1 MLYFDTSATAPLLPE
16 VRDEML
22 GLMNLSVDRKLGN
35 ASSLHTAGSRAKFLL
50 NEARSKVAQLI
61 EARPLSIIF
70 TSSGSES
77 NNTVIRTFENCPI
90 FVSAIEHPS
99 VLKPA
104 ETYGAPCTK
113 IPVNRQGIID
123 LTFLKTELK
132 KTIAEDPKQKILV
145 SVQLANNEIG
155 TLEPVAKISALIKQI
170 KQETKA
176 KIYLHTDATQA
187 VGKIPV
193 SIKDLG
199 VDYLTFTA
207 HKLGGPVGI
216 AALYIRPGSPFKPLI
231 LGGAQE
237 NKRRAGTSNVLL
249 ASAFGIACEIAQ
261 KNLAEYKKVE
271 ELRNYL
277 AREIKN
283 KIPLAIIITPV
294 SMDASGENVF
304 RRGFN
309 PLPKTEE
316 TYIPDGTEKAAK
328 LAFSAS
334 QWNDVPAG
342 LRQTSTKTFDRKR
355 ASDYARL
362 QAIETECEATALPN
376 ILNVSFPAAEGESTQ
391 LYLDLEGIEVS
402 TGSACASGD
411 LEPSHVLMA
420 THHDAEIAHGSVRF
434 SLGLA
439 TTKQEINE
447 LLAKLPPI
455 IAKIQDLSTLNKEKS

>member
-1 MLYFDTSATAPLLPE
+1 MLYFDTSATTPLLPE

-104 ETYGAPCTK
+104 ETYGAPCVK

-132 KTIAEDPKQKILV
+132 KTIAKDPKQKILV

-155 TLEPVAKISALIKQI
+155 TLEPVAEISALIKQI

-283 KIPLAIIITPV
+283 KIPSAKIISP
-294 SMDASGENVF
+294 
-304 RRGFN
+304 
-309 PLPKTEE
+309 
-316 TYIPDGTEKAAK
+316 
-328 LAFSAS
+328 
-334 QWNDVPAG
+334 
-342 LRQTSTKTFDRKR
+342 
-355 ASDYARL
+355 
-362 QAIETECEATALPN
+362 IEDKVMCLPN

-391 LYLDLEGIEVS
+391 LYLDLEGIAVS

-439 TTKQEINE
+439 TTKQEIDE

>member
-1 MLYFDTSATAPLLPE
+1 MIYFDTSATTPLLPA

-22 GLMNLSVDRKLGN
+22 RLMDLSVEGELGN
-35 ASSLHTAGSRAKFLL
+35 PSSLHSTGSRAKFELIR
-50 NEARSKVAQLI
+50 AREQVAQFI
-61 EARPLSIIF
+61 EVRPLELIF
-70 TSSGSES
+70 TSGGSES
-77 NNTVIRTFENCPI
+77 NNTVVHTFANCPI

-99 VLKPA
+99 VLNPA
-104 ETYGAPCTK
+104 EAYGAPCVK
-113 IPVNRQGIID
+113 IPVGQQGIID
-123 LTFLKTELK
+123 LSFLKTRLTE
-132 KTIAEDPKQKILV
+132 TITKDPKQKILV
-145 SVQLANNEIG
+145 SIQLANNEIG
-155 TLEPVAKISALIKQI
+155 TLEPVTAVANLITELKKQHR
-170 KQETKA
+170 A

-193 SIKDLG
+193 SVKDLN
-199 VDYLTFTA
+199 VDYLTFTS

-216 AALYIRPGSPFKPLI
+216 AALFVKTGAPFKPLI
-231 LGGAQE
+231 FGGAQE
-237 NKRRAGTSNVLL
+237 NHRRAGTSNVVL
-249 ASAFGIACEIAQ
+249 AAGFAAACAIAM
-261 KNLAEYKKVE
+261 KNITKYKKIE
-271 ELRNYL
+271 KLRDYL

-362 QAIETECEATALPN
+362 QAIETEREASLPH
-376 ILNVSFPAAEGESTQ
+376 ILNVAFPAAEGESTQ

-420 THHDAEIAHGSVRF
+420 MYHDAEIAHGSVRF
-434 SLGLA
+434 SLGLD
-439 TTKQEINE
+439 TTKAEIDQ
-447 LLAKLPPI
+447 LMTKLPAI
-455 IAKIQDLSTLNKEKS
+455 VKKIQDLSTLNKEKS